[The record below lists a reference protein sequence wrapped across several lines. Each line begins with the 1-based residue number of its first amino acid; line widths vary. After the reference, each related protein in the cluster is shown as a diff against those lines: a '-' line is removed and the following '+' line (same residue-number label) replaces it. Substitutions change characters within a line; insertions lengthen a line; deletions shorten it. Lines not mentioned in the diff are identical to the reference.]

1 MSIVWYPA
9 ATREVEMSESRGRLA
24 GRAAI
29 VTGAGS
35 GIGRA
40 IALGYAREGARVLA
54 ADLNGPAAEATAGE
68 GGGAVHAHAVDVT
81 DEPAVAAMVARA
93 VADFGRLDV
102 LVNSA
107 AVQLHGQDGRCHEVD
122 LEVWERTLR
131 VNLRGPFLCCKHAL
145 PELIG
150 SRGTIVNLASPTAFG
165 NLGAGYTAYASS
177 KGGMATLTRVVAA
190 DYARE
195 GVRVNAIVPGPT
207 ETGLTA
213 QIFADPSIREPLVAR
228 TPLGRLGRAED
239 LVGVAIF
246 LASEEAAY
254 ATGAL
259 FFVDGGITMA

>member
-1 MSIVWYPA
+1 
-9 ATREVEMSESRGRLA
+9 MSEQRGRLA

-54 ADLNGPAAEATAGE
+54 ADLNGPAAEETARQ
-68 GGGAVHAHAVDVT
+68 GGGAIVAHAVDVT
-81 DEPAVAAMVARA
+81 DEPATRRMVAAA
-93 VADFGRLDV
+93 VEAFGRLDV

-145 PELIG
+145 PALIRA
-150 SRGTIVNLASPTAFG
+150 RGAIVNLASPTAFQD
-165 NLGAGYTAYASS
+165 LGAGYTAYASS

-190 DYARE
+190 DYAAD

-228 TPLGRLGRAED
+228 TPLGRLGKAED
-239 LVGVAIF
+239 LVGIAVF
-246 LASEEAAY
+246 LASDESDY